1 LLRAYNIH
9 LLRKRDPVLAELSV
23 RSEQEIGYIYIRP
36 FMEILE
42 EYAGKRSSYP
52 TFKDFIPTLAEH
64 LHELTGRAQELN
76 PITRAPDYDIAIS
89 VFEETGPA
97 WLAKSWELVKAGDL
111 PGTDGGILAKISRDT
126 RVAHDGGASLR
137 VEVSPDTTGL
147 VAVEQG
153 PLAVRAGGTIRISTW
168 LKTRDVERQ
177 GLQQKVCG
185 LYVLFQDRSGEVL
198 SRGETD
204 SAVGTLDWT
213 ELSGEFVAPPG
224 TTRLTVGILLGMS
237 GTAWFDDLKLTR
249 VD

>member
-1 LLRAYNIH
+1 
-9 LLRKRDPVLAELSV
+9 
-23 RSEQEIGYIYIRP
+23 
-36 FMEILE
+36 
-42 EYAGKRSSYP
+42 
-52 TFKDFIPTLAEH
+52 
-64 LHELTGRAQELN
+64 
-76 PITRAPDYDIAIS
+76 
-89 VFEETGPA
+89 
-97 WLAKSWELVKAGDL
+97 
-111 PGTDGGILAKISRDT
+111 
-126 RVAHDGGASLR
+126 